1 MTDFILV
8 LLNLPWGVK
17 SGSNANC
24 TQHLSYQLLT
34 PKWKGLSKWYQFL
47 ARSHHTGPALGMGT
61 GSTELCSL
69 LRPVYQQDIH
79 TWDSFSLALA
89 SA

>member
-1 MTDFILV
+1 MADFTLA
-8 LLNLPWGVK
+8 LLNLPWGLK
-17 SGSNANC
+17 PGTSAKY
-24 TQHLSYQLLT
+24 TPHLSYQLLT
-34 PKWKGLSKWYQFL
+34 PRWKGLSKWYQ
-47 ARSHHTGPALGMGT
+47 SHHTGPALGMGR

-69 LRPVYQQDIH
+69 LRPGIYQQGVH